1 MRKRWTGVGLAVLA
15 TALLTGS
22 AFAQGRGVGGRGM
35 ILRMPEVQ
43 AELKLT
49 DEQKTKIS
57 EMLGQL
63 GGGRRGQGGQSRDL
77 SREEREKQLAERRA
91 NEEKQIQAILNED
104 QLKRYHQLQ
113 LQRQGLLA
121 LRDAPVRDALKLTDD
136 QRSKV
141 DGILKEQADE
151 TQKALESAG
160 GGRRGRGGAAR
171 AQLAEIRKKTEE
183 KLEAVLTDDQK
194 KQWKEMLGPAF
205 KFPEVAPA
213 RPASDAA

>member
-1 MRKRWTGVGLAVLA
+1 MRKHGTGVGLALLA
-15 TALLTGS
+15 TALLASS
-22 AFAQGRGVGGRGM
+22 ALAQGRGMGGRGM

-49 DEQKTKIS
+49 DEQKTKIT
-57 EMLGQL
+57 EMLGQP
-63 GGGRRGQGGQSRDL
+63 GGGRRGQGGQFGNL

-91 NEEKQIQAILNED
+91 NEEKQLQAILNTD
-104 QLKRYHQLQ
+104 QLNRYHQLQ

-121 LRDAPVRDALKLTDD
+121 LRETPIQESLKLTED

-141 DGILKEQADE
+141 DAIFKEQADE
-151 TQKALESAG
+151 TQKAFGDAG

-171 AQLAEIRKKTEE
+171 AQLAEIRKKTEA

-194 KQWKEMLGPAF
+194 TQWKAMLGPPF
-205 KFPEVAPA
+205 KFPEPVPA
-213 RPASDAA
+213 RPAGDSA